1 MTNEERNARLFLANK
16 RLAQLNKAV
25 EDTIA
30 KITKLE
36 ELVCDE
42 DTKEE

>member
-16 RLAQLNKAV
+16 RLTQLNKAV
-25 EDTIA
+25 KDTEA

-36 ELVCDE
+36 QLVCDE
-42 DTKEE
+42 DPKED